1 MTAAMQSSPNFSS
14 FSSALG
20 GLFVDKKNS
29 DGGSLAGFGG
39 GYTSTTNVA
48 LGGAWHAQ
56 EAARQRSLELA
67 AGAEV
72 RAADAHATSTRLA
85 MENDAMRQKVRV
97 AMELLGEAREAE
109 AEKDRAVVRA
119 RGAAAA
125 AAAAGRAHVIARS
138 AAERRATAAIQREV
152 GGWAGGWVRSSKIG
166 VGDALSVSAKSR
178 VRYTPAP
185 LIAPANANPN
195 PN

>member
-72 RAADAHATSTRLA
+72 RAADAHATSTVQI
-85 MENDAMRQKVRV
+85 E
-97 AMELLGEAREAE
+97 
-109 AEKDRAVVRA
+109 
-119 RGAAAA
+119 
-125 AAAAGRAHVIARS
+125 H
-138 AAERRATAAIQREV
+138 
-152 GGWAGGWVRSSKIG
+152 
-166 VGDALSVSAKSR
+166 
-178 VRYTPAP
+178 
-185 LIAPANANPN
+185 NP
-195 PN
+195 